1 MRYSPKQKG
10 GLAMMVDLSQFFCP
24 NKDCRLYGLRNQG
37 NIRKRAIYG
46 KDARR
51 LLICTT
57 CKKRFAETRCTV
69 FFGTKYTRETIRQI
83 LLHVA
88 EGVGVRAT
96 ARLLG
101 LSKDGVNRII
111 LVAGQH
117 CELVLK
123 SLLSDLHLTEVQLDE
138 LWVFIKKNKA
148 RRRWNQSRTMAEV
161 GSGPRSMSP
170 PD

>member
-1 MRYSPKQKG
+1 MSE
-10 GLAMMVDLSQFFCP
+10 DLSQFFCP
-24 NKDCRLYGLRNQG
+24 NKDCRDYGLRNQG

-46 KDARR
+46 KERRR
-51 LLICTT
+51 LLVCST

-69 FFGTKYTRETIRQI
+69 FFGTKYSRETIRQI

-101 LSKDGVNRII
+101 LSKDAVNRII
-111 LVAGQH
+111 LIAGEH
-117 CELVLK
+117 CARVLQN
-123 SLLSDLHLTEVQLDE
+123 LLTDLNVTEVQLDE

-148 RRRWNQSRTMAEV
+148 RRRWKPTKARA
-161 GSGPRSMSP
+161 
-170 PD
+170 

>member
-1 MRYSPKQKG
+1 MSE
-10 GLAMMVDLSQFFCP
+10 DFSQFFCP
-24 NKDCRLYGLRNQG
+24 NKDCRHYGLRNQG

-69 FFGTKYTRETIRQI
+69 FFGTKYSRETIRLI
-83 LLHVA
+83 MLHFA

-111 LVAGQH
+111 LKAGEH
-117 CELVLK
+117 CSRVLQN
-123 SLLSDLHLTEVQLDE
+123 LLTDLHMTEVQLDE

-148 RRRWNQSRTMAEV
+148 RRLWKQKKVKGKV
-161 GSGPRSMSP
+161 GYGPPSMFP
-170 PD
+170 HD

>member
-1 MRYSPKQKG
+1 
-10 GLAMMVDLSQFFCP
+10 LNEDFSQFFCP
-24 NKDCRLYGLRNQG
+24 NKDCRHYGLRNQG
-37 NIRKRAIYG
+37 NIKKRAIYG

-69 FFGTKYTRETIRQI
+69 FFGVKYSRETIRQI

-101 LSKDGVNRII
+101 LSKDGVNHII
-111 LVAGQH
+111 LKAGEH
-117 CELVLK
+117 CSRVLQN
-123 SLLSDLHLTEVQLDE
+123 LLTDLHMTEVQLDE

-148 RRRWNQSRTMAEV
+148 RRRWRQKKARGKA
-161 GSGPRSMSP
+161 GYGPPSMSP
-170 PD
+170 LD

>member
-1 MRYSPKQKG
+1 MNE
-10 GLAMMVDLSQFFCP
+10 DLSQFFCP
-24 NKDCRLYGLRNQG
+24 NKDCRPYELRNQG

-46 KDARR
+46 KERRR
-51 LLICTT
+51 LLVCST

-69 FFGTKYTRETIRQI
+69 FFGTKYSRETIRQI

-101 LSKDGVNRII
+101 LSKDAVNRII
-111 LVAGQH
+111 LVAGEH
-117 CELVLK
+117 CARVTQN
-123 SLLSDLHLTEVQLDE
+123 LLTDLNLTEVQLDE

-148 RRRWNQSRTMAEV
+148 RRRWKPTKAMA
-161 GSGPRSMSP
+161 
-170 PD
+170 

>member
-1 MRYSPKQKG
+1 MKD
-10 GLAMMVDLSQFFCP
+10 DLSQFFCP
-24 NKDCRLYGLRNQG
+24 NEDCRHYGLRNQG

-51 LLICTT
+51 LLICST

-69 FFGTKYTRETIRQI
+69 FFGTKYSRETIRQI

-111 LVAGQH
+111 LVAGEH
-117 CELVLK
+117 CARVLQN
-123 SLLSDLHLTEVQLDE
+123 LLTDLNLTELQLDE

-148 RRRWNQSRTMAEV
+148 RRRWRLNKGRGKV
-161 GSGPRSMSP
+161 GYGPRSMFP
-170 PD
+170 PA